1 MLAAVL
7 WTLAALLLA
16 ALAGLIWL
24 PIRVEGRVAR
34 AERVEARLTLGLYGG
49 LLPIRIVG
57 GRGRP
62 ESRPETRE
70 RPRRRPRFRR
80 GGAMLRAAP
89 DLTRGLLRA
98 VRVERLRV
106 DGAFGLLDPAD
117 TGQLFGLLCPL
128 LYGLPPSARREIA
141 LRPMFDGPS
150 LTGEAEGRVAV
161 TLAPALGAAIRFG
174 WRVLWN
180 R

>member
-1 MLAAVL
+1 
-7 WTLAALLLA
+7 
-16 ALAGLIWL
+16 
-24 PIRVEGRVAR
+24 
-34 AERVEARLTLGLYGG
+34 
-49 LLPIRIVG
+49 
-57 GRGRP
+57 
-62 ESRPETRE
+62 
-70 RPRRRPRFRR
+70 
-80 GGAMLRAAP
+80 MLRAAP